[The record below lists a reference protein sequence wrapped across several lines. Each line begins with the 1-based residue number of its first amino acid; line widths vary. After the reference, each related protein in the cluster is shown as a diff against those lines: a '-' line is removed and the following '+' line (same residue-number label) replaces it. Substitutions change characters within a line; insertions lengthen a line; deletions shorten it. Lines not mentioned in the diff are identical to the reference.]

1 MAGDDVLVAP
11 NILEY
16 PYKRTVGPVIGRFL
30 TGLRDRRIEGIRTGD
45 GRVLCPP
52 TEYDPVTGETL
63 GEDGFVAVGDAGT
76 VTTWSWVQHVREE
89 HPLDHPFA
97 FALIQLDGA
106 DTGLLH
112 AVDAGSPAGMATG
125 MRVQARW
132 RDEREGSITDIVCFD
147 PEGSARS

>member
-16 PYKRTVGPVIGRFL
+16 PYKRTVGPIIGRFL
-30 TGLRDRRIEGIRTGD
+30 TGLRERRIEGITATD

-52 TEYDPVTGETL
+52 VEYDPANGESLT
-63 GEDGFVAVGDAGT
+63 EDAFVPLPETGT
-76 VTTWSWVQHVREE
+76 VTTWTWVGRPREE

-106 DTGLLH
+106 DTGMLH
-112 AVDAGSPAGMATG
+112 AVDAGEQSEMRTG
-125 MRVQARW
+125 MRVRVHW
-132 RDEREGSITDIVCFD
+132 RDEREGSITDICCFK
-147 PEGSARS
+147 PEQGA